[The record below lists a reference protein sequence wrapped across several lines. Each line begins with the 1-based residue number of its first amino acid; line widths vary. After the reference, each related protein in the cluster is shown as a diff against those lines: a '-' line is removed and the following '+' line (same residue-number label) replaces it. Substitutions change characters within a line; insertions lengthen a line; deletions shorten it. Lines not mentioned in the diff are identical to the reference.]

1 MSFQEDKAVRELIAK
16 VQVSKTRGVLQNV
29 GRKIQNIQNEKRN
42 GNKYSF
48 QSILN
53 GLNAQSSQS
62 LCSDEQQKELQKE
75 VKRKYKEMK
84 QLSTTSFQKFLS
96 VYRFKTCLSQEEKL
110 KLIEEGST
118 INLQRAFNYQT
129 SMHYYKRELSP
140 VPEGMASNHFHSKAL
155 AASAKSPYEANLAEY
170 EGSIVT
176 QSFKDNMLQQ
186 LGTSSICQ
194 T

>member
-1 MSFQEDKAVRELIAK
+1 M
-16 VQVSKTRGVLQNV
+16 
-29 GRKIQNIQNEKRN
+29 
-42 GNKYSF
+42 
-48 QSILN
+48 
-53 GLNAQSSQS
+53 
-62 LCSDEQQKELQKE
+62 
-75 VKRKYKEMK
+75 KRKYKEMK

-96 VYRFKTCLSQEEKL
+96 VYRFKTSLSEEEKL
-110 KLIEEGST
+110 KLMEEGTT
-118 INLQRAFNYQT
+118 INLQRAYNYQT

-140 VPEGMASNHFHSKAL
+140 VPEGMASTSYNFSQSKHLTAF
-155 AASAKSPYEANLAEY
+155 AKSPYEANLAEY